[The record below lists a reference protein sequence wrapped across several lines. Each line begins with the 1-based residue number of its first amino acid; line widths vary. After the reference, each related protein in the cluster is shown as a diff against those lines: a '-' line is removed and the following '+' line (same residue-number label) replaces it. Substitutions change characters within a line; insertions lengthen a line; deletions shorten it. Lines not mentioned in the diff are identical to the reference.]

1 MKNYKAAKKKILRDQ
16 RTFDDFALFRND
28 EIAAILER
36 MKEKIDKLNDDAD
49 IAEINAFSRSIEEDL
64 KRLKINVAGVKEKFG
79 MLDMLKKQLDKNPGD
94 PIIESAIN
102 SLERSYALRLVELA
116 NEQIEKYC

>member
-1 MKNYKAAKKKILRDQ
+1 MKKDKAAKRKIPRNQ
-16 RTFDDFALFRND
+16 RTFDDFALLRND
-28 EIAAILER
+28 EIAVILER

-64 KRLKINVAGVKEKFG
+64 KRLKINVAGVKERFG
-79 MLDMLKKQLDKNPGD
+79 MLDMLKKQLDKNPDD

>member
-1 MKNYKAAKKKILRDQ
+1 VKKDKAAKRKIPRNQ
-16 RTFDDFALFRND
+16 RTFDDFALLRND
-28 EIAAILER
+28 EIAVILAR
-36 MKEKIDKLNDDAD
+36 MKEKIDKLNADAD
-49 IAEINAFSRSIEEDL
+49 ISEINAFSRSMERDL
-64 KRLKINVAGVKEKFG
+64 ERLKINVAGVKERFG
-79 MLDMLKKQLDKNPGD
+79 MLDMLKKQLDKNPDD

>member
-1 MKNYKAAKKKILRDQ
+1 MKKDKAAKRKIPRNQ
-16 RTFDDFALFRND
+16 RTFDDFALLRND
-28 EIAAILER
+28 EIAVILER

-49 IAEINAFSRSIEEDL
+49 ISEINAFSRSMERDL
-64 KRLKINVAGVKEKFG
+64 ERLKINVAGVKERFG
-79 MLDMLKKQLDKNPGD
+79 MLDMLKKQLDKNPDD